1 MSGQVACPQAERQ
14 RIVTAEAGGDTCA
27 IIAAGGLGA
36 RFGYERGKQY
46 VELCGIPLASWSV
59 LAFDRAASV
68 GHIVIVCPAGRLDET
83 ARDVVGPLSLSTPV
97 SYAEAGETRQESVL
111 NGLNAVPEG
120 YQLVAIHDGARPLVT
135 SEAIERCIAAVRDD
149 ASLDGAICAARVT
162 DTLKLVEGDQIVAT
176 PDRSF
181 YWSAL
186 TPQVFRMR
194 AVLAAHRSAVRDG
207 YVGTDDAS
215 LVERVGGRVRCVESP
230 RDNIKVTLPED
241 LAVAEA
247 SLRQRLGAEGCGL

>member
-1 MSGQVACPQAERQ
+1 VGE
-14 RIVTAEAGGDTCA
+14 
-27 IIAAGGLGA
+27 
-36 RFGYERGKQY
+36 RFGYARGKQY
-46 VELCGIPLASWSV
+46 VELCGLPLVSWAV
-59 LAFDRAASV
+59 LAFDRAPSV
-68 GHIVIVCPAGRLDET
+68 GHIVVVCPVGRVAET
-83 ARDVVGPLSLSTPV
+83 RDIIMGSLSLDTSVTF
-97 SYAEAGETRQESVL
+97 AEAGETRQDSVV
-111 NGLNAVPEG
+111 NGLVAMPEG
-120 YQLVAIHDGARPLVT
+120 YQLVAIHDGARPLITVD
-135 SEAIERCIAAVRDD
+135 AIERCLDELRSD
-149 ASLDGAICAARVT
+149 AELDGAICASRCI
-162 DTLKLVEGDQIVAT
+162 DTLKLVEDGDIVAT

>member
-1 MSGQVACPQAERQ
+1 VAL
-14 RIVTAEAGGDTCA
+14 IVAGGS
-27 IIAAGGLGA
+27 GV
-36 RFGYERGKQY
+36 RFGDPHGKQFA
-46 VELCGIPLASWSV
+46 ELCGRPLIAWS
-59 LAFDRAASV
+59 LIAYDAAPSIA
-68 GHIVIVCPAGRLDET
+68 HIVVVCAPDRRDEIAEIIAG
-83 ARDVVGPLSLSTPV
+83 LSLATPV
-97 SYAEAGETRQESVL
+97 SFADAGEVRQESVSS
-111 NGLNAVPEG
+111 GLAAMPKG
-120 YQLVAIHDGARPLVT
+120 YAFCAIHDAARPLIET
-135 SEAIERCIAAVRDD
+135 DTIERSVAVLRADP
-149 ASLDGAICAARVT
+149 SLSGSLVSKRVT
-162 DTLKLVEGDQIVAT
+162 DTLKLVEDGTVVST